1 MMDILVQ
8 TMKLAMDKSIAAL
21 QQQFQTLRTGRASA
35 SLLDKVMVDYYGE
48 PTPLNQIASI
58 SIPEPRQLL
67 LKPFSKDDC
76 KAITAAI
83 VATDLGLNPINDGT
97 TVRINLPMLTEDRRK
112 ELAKQAKKMADE
124 TKVAIR
130 NIRKEYMSKITKDE
144 YTEDLIKRLHEE
156 IEKVTEESSRSIDGF
171 FVNKEKEIL
180 TL

>member
-1 MMDILVQ
+1 MDTLVQ
-8 TMKLAMDKSIAAL
+8 AMKQAMDKSIVAL

-48 PTPLNQIASI
+48 PTPLNQLATI

-83 VATDLGLNPINDGT
+83 AATDLGLNPINDGT
-97 TVRINLPMLTEDRRK
+97 TVRINLPMLTEERRK

-124 TKVAIR
+124 SKVAIR
-130 NIRKEYMSKITKDE
+130 NIRKDYMSKITKDE

-156 IEKVTEESSRSIDGF
+156 IEKVTEESSRSIDALF
-171 FVNKEKEIL
+171 TNKEKEIL